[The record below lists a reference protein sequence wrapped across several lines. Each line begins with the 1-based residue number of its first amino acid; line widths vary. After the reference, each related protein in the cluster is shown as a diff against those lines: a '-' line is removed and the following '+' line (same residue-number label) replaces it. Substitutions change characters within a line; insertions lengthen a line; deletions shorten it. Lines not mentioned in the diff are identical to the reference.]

1 VSELILLVRGAAG
14 GGYVAR
20 ALGHPI
26 FTEADSWEEL
36 VEAVRDAVR
45 CHFEDA
51 VQPEMVGL
59 HGVREEAVAL

>member
-1 VSELILLVRGAAG
+1 
-14 GGYVAR
+14 VAR